1 MVNIMKLQTTKLG
14 TLAATGLLVLCNSLN
29 AYAVD
34 TLALPYKPIFNAAQ
48 GVESNI
54 FLTIDDSWSMRWE
67 FIYQQD
73 DNLSLPDTEGLPMTD
88 PSNVNGSR
96 IETIVPGW
104 GGNVAP
110 TLDVDD
116 PNDTTWVFYNHRV
129 NKLYYNPEIDY
140 TPWPGTDPDTSRP
153 MYPELVADDLKSIRK
168 HPNDT
173 ESTWSS
179 PYKNI
184 VDPTAKNFF
193 QPVYC
198 TWDRDVPDADGNTN
212 GLDEA
217 DDHTC
222 IEIKDSAAF
231 TTAMNKRPVSQR
243 RTLAE
248 ELLNYGT
255 WMQYYRTRVLAA
267 NNALGHIVNDTSNA
281 RMGLSFINDST
292 VPKIAL
298 KSNSVAANKHDL
310 LVGVYGNTYDH
321 TTPLRQAL
329 ARTGNM
335 FKKASSYLSKEE
347 GGECQQNFNIFMTDG
362 YDTQAPPSDFSD
374 EDTGGDSKTDF
385 DGTINESI
393 DHGNYADSPGYTPT
407 STTLADIAM
416 YFYENDLIPDNILG
430 DKVPTAS
437 GYDLAPHQH
446 MVNYAVAFGLTG
458 NLGEDADPTDSGFYW
473 PVPVNGT
480 ASSLD
485 DLRHAA
491 YNSRGLYLSADNPK
505 TLLESL
511 SAAVMNITERSS
523 ISSAAAVTSSQLT
536 NNSTVY
542 IAEYNSESWR
552 GTITA
557 KNGLLDTT
565 LWDAGEI
572 LTNTAA
578 NDRTIITYNNTGVAF
593 RWDEDTNV
601 LSDNMKSDLLT
612 NCSIKAIKPDA
623 NCTTDAVTA
632 GYTRLNYLR
641 GDRSNESTLYRE
653 RKSLLGDIVN
663 SGPIYVQA
671 PSLDYPDVAPFP
683 TDATKTYSAFKATQ
697 KNRKPV
703 VYAGANDGMFHAFD
717 ASTPTTGETSTAG
730 KEILAYIPSYLSSS
744 EYKKGLHYL
753 TSKQYLHQFYN
764 DLQATV
770 SDVYLG
776 SAWKTILVGGQRAG
790 GRGYF
795 ALDVT
800 NPASFSEATAANIA
814 LWEFSSQDDA
824 DLGYSYS
831 RPQIGMLNDS
841 AKTWVA
847 IFGNG
852 YNSTGTGEA
861 QLFVVKLSGPTG
873 DNGEWV
879 ENTDYFKITTGTSTV
894 DSPRAQTNGLATPAL
909 ADLDGNGTIDR
920 AYAGDLNGKLWVFDL
935 SGELGELSLAYDSP
949 LFETGG
955 PAITAKPILSRHPTQ
970 PNSDDNAPNLMVF
983 FGSGKFLVDADIDDT
998 DTVNYFYGVWDNGAR
1013 EATLTN
1019 SNLVEQQWPHTVG
1032 AVPTDNAVNYA
1043 EGDNGWRI
1051 RLQMGGE
1058 RSITD
1063 PAVRGSAIIFNT
1075 TVPRS
1080 SPCNLA
1086 GQGYRYAVNLASGS
1100 FPTEPVLDLN
1110 NDGTVDDSDMITG
1123 DSDFTAVAP
1132 LSDFPTNNTFTDDKV
1147 ASGDQFDPI
1156 KELSKAKPGRLSWQE
1171 LLK

>member
-34 TLALPYKPIFNAAQ
+34 TLALPYKPLFNAAQ
-48 GVESNI
+48 GVEPNI

-67 FIYQQD
+67 FIYQQEN
-73 DNLSLPDTEGLPMTD
+73 NLSYQDTEGLPMTD
-88 PSNVNGSR
+88 PHHVNDSR

-110 TLDVDD
+110 ALNVND
-116 PNDTTWVFYNHRV
+116 PNDRTWIFYNYRV
-129 NKLYYNPEIDY
+129 NKLYYNPAIDY

-153 MYPELVADDLKSIRK
+153 MYPDLVATDLTSIRK
-168 HPNDT
+168 HPN
-173 ESTWSS
+173 SS
-179 PYKNI
+179 SNTKNI
-184 VDPTAKNFF
+184 INPKADNFF

-198 TWDRDVPDADGNTN
+198 TWDKDNLND
-212 GLDEA
+212 GLDES

-222 IEIKDSAAF
+222 IEIKDSVAF
-231 TTAMNKRPVSQR
+231 TTAMNKRPVSQQ

-281 RMGLSFINDST
+281 RMGLSFINDWS

-298 KSNSVAANKHDL
+298 KSNSVAANKYSL

-335 FKKASSYLSKEE
+335 FKQASSYLSKAE

-362 YDTQAPPSDFSD
+362 YDTQAAPSGFSD
-374 EDTGGDSKTDF
+374 EDTGGDSETDF

-416 YFYENDLIPDNILG
+416 YYYENDLIPDNILG

-491 YNSRGLYLSADNPK
+491 YNSRGLYLSADNPE

-511 SAAVMNITERSS
+511 SSAVMNITERSS

-536 NNSTVY
+536 NDSTVY

-552 GTITA
+552 GTIVA

-565 LWDAGEI
+565 LWDAGDI

-578 NDRTIITYNNTGVAF
+578 DNRTIITYDNYNNTGVAF
-593 RWDEDTNV
+593 RWNGTTDV
-601 LSDNMKSDLLT
+601 LSDDMKSDLLT
-612 NCSIKAIKPDA
+612 NCSIKVTQPDA
-623 NCTTDAVTA
+623 ACTTDAA
-632 GYTRLNYLR
+632 DEGYKRLNYLR
-641 GDRSNESTLYRE
+641 GDRSNENTLYRE

-663 SGPIYVQA
+663 SGPIYVQT
-671 PSLDYPDVAPFP
+671 PSLNYPDIAPFP
-683 TDATKTYSAFKATQ
+683 TNNTYSAFKAAQ

-717 ASTPTTGETSTAG
+717 ASTPTAGETSTAG

-770 SDVYLG
+770 SDVYLD

-800 NPASFSEATAANIA
+800 NPGSFSEATAANIA

-831 RPQIGMLNDS
+831 RAQIGMLNDG
-841 AKTWVA
+841 TWVA

-873 DNGEWV
+873 TGGTWV
-879 ENTDYFKITTGTSTV
+879 EGTDYKKITTGASTIE
-894 DSPRAQTNGLATPAL
+894 SPLATTNGLGTPAL

-935 SGELGELSLAYDSP
+935 SGNFGELSLAYESP
-949 LFETGG
+949 LFDTQG
-955 PAITAKPILSRHPTQ
+955 PAITSKPILSRHPTQ
-970 PNSDDNAPNLMVF
+970 PSIGNEPNLMVF
-983 FGSGKFLVDADIDDT
+983 FGSGKFLVDTDIEDT
-998 DTVNYFYGVWDNGAR
+998 NTVNYFYGVWDKGAR
-1013 EATLTN
+1013 DATLTN
-1019 SNLVEQQWPHTVG
+1019 NNLVAQEWLHTAG
-1032 AVPTDNAVNYA
+1032 AVPTDNTVDYA
-1043 EGDNGWRI
+1043 AGANGWKI
-1051 RLQMGGE
+1051 RLQMPGE

-1080 SPCNLA
+1080 SPCNLE
-1086 GQGYRYAVNLASGS
+1086 GQGYRYAVNLSSGS

-1110 NDGTVDDSDMITG
+1110 NDGTVDDSDMITSN
-1123 DSDFTAVAP
+1123 SDFTAVAP
-1132 LSDFPTNNTFTDDKV
+1132 LGDFPTNNTFTQDKV
-1147 ASGDQFDPI
+1147 ASGDEFDPI
-1156 KELSKAKPGRLSWQE
+1156 AELPKAKTGRLSWQE